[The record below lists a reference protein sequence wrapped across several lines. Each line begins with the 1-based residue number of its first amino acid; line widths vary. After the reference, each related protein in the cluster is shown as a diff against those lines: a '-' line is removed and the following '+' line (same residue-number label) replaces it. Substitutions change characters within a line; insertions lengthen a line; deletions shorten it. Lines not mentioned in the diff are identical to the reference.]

1 MDKVSEL
8 KDCVEKISK
17 EAYKFF
23 EKNNKVSGVR
33 ARKKLQKCKNLAQEI
48 RFMIQKSKQEL
59 VQKKSAAA
67 AASAAESGAGLLNQK
82 NLQDFPQNVDNIKN
96 EHFNSFTPD
105 PNLNIIYPHETDSND
120 YFLQNN
126 IKKDQTNISGGG
138 FQNRTRLDDIPTW
151 NGDRINLFN

>member
-1 MDKVSEL
+1 MDKVTEL

-59 VQKKSAAA
+59 VQKKSAVAA
-67 AASAAESGAGLLNQK
+67 TSAAESGAGLLNQK
-82 NLQDFPQNVDNIKN
+82 NLVDSSQNMDNIKN
-96 EHFNSFTPD
+96 DQFNSFTPD
-105 PNLNIIYPHETDSND
+105 PGLNMVYPPETSSND
-120 YFLQNN
+120 YFLPENF
-126 IKKDQTNISGGG
+126 KKDQPNLTVGV

-151 NGDRINLFN
+151 NGERIDLFN